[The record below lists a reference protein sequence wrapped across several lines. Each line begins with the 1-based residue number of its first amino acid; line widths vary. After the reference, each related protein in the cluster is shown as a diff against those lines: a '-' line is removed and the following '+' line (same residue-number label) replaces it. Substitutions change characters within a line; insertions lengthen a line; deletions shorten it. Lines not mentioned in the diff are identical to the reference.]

1 MWPENWVP
9 KNVAVRMMSQ
19 LNVGMAGVVGM
30 RYEALPAVLH
40 AMRVPHD
47 DELDVL
53 DALREIE
60 AEVRTLINGRR

>member
-1 MWPENWVP
+1 
-9 KNVAVRMMSQ
+9 MMSQ

-60 AEVRTLINGRR
+60 AEVRTIINGRR